1 MSPIVLDSIMPLF
14 RVLGYSDSQSSSYH
28 MVGHFVV
35 RPHPEGS
42 RLIQRLAFHLS
53 GAWKWFGLPQM
64 CSLAS
69 FCFTL
74 PLRSNTSPCRILR
87 SYALRL
93 NQLYHHTYRSLTF
106 QKPMRANYLQGDMCF
121 YQERVALSPLLKY
134 VFNFYDSQHQLH
146 GILTPQ
152 FSLGHTYHNTI
163 TGFLVIILKS
173 LLLYVCPSSI
183 SALHSSH
190 SIQIPPLFLFLVNV
204 RVDLKRDA
212 S

>member
-1 MSPIVLDSIMPLF
+1 MSPVVLDSIMSLF
-14 RVLGYSDSQSSSYH
+14 RVLGYSNSQSSSYH

-42 RLIQRLAFHLS
+42 RLTNGSHPKNASKRD
-53 GAWKWFGLPQM
+53 AWIWFGLPQM

-87 SYALRL
+87 SHALRL

-121 YQERVALSPLLKY
+121 YQELVAFILPRGSCGCEMDGEY
-134 VFNFYDSQHQLH
+134 SY
-146 GILTPQ
+146 GII
-152 FSLGHTYHNTI
+152 N
-163 TGFLVIILKS
+163 
-173 LLLYVCPSSI
+173 PSCF
-183 SALHSSH
+183 
-190 SIQIPPLFLFLVNV
+190 Q
-204 RVDLKRDA
+204 
-212 S
+212 